1 MPAYVVRST
10 MILIALGS
18 NLPGP
23 WGTPLETVSR
33 ALHVLDERGVVVIR
47 CSSGYRTAAY
57 GDQGQ
62 PDYINAV
69 VQISSTLPPA
79 ALLMRLHRI
88 ERMAARSRGER
99 WGARTLDLDL
109 LDWNGRVSGGGRENG
124 RPGDLGYK
132 PISLP
137 HPGILKRPF
146 VAIPLAEIAPDWHH
160 PVTGETA
167 TMIARRTARLAAG
180 AVLETVEL

>member
-1 MPAYVVRST
+1 

-23 WGTPLETVSR
+23 WGTPRETLAW
-33 ALHVLDERGVVVIR
+33 ALATMEKRGIRVVR
-47 CSSGYRTAAY
+47 CSSGYRTKAY
-57 GDQGQ
+57 GDLGQ
-62 PDYINAV
+62 PDYVNAV
-69 VQISSTLPPA
+69 VRVSSHLPPE

-88 ERMAARSRGER
+88 ERAAARSRGER

-109 LDWNGRVSGGGRENG
+109 LDWNGRVSGDVTENS
-124 RPGDLGYK
+124 RRAELGHK

-137 HPGILKRPF
+137 HPGIGNRPF
-146 VAIPLAEIAPDWHH
+146 VAVPLAEIVPRWHH

-167 TMIARRTARLAAG
+167 GKIARRVGRHAAG
-180 AVLETVEL
+180 AVLERIEL

>member
-1 MPAYVVRST
+1 MPAYVVRCT

-23 WGTPLETVSR
+23 WGSPRDTVVR
-33 ALHVLDERGVVVIR
+33 ALEVLEANRLTVERR
-47 CSSGYRTAAY
+47 SSGYRTAAY

-62 PDYINAV
+62 PDYVNAV
-69 VQISSTLPPA
+69 AQISSSLPPA

-88 ERMAARSRGER
+88 ERSAARSRGER

-109 LDWNGRVSGGGRENG
+109 LDWNGRVSGIGGERG

-132 PISLP
+132 PITLP

-146 VAIPLAEIAPDWHH
+146 VAIPLAEIAPRWHH

-167 TMIARRTARLAAG
+167 ATIARRTARLAAG
-180 AVLETVEL
+180 AVLETIEL